1 MEQVTILRQ
10 GKSLP
15 PTQPKRVNAAISWD
29 PTMFTAEC
37 LGPDLTLIPKQ
48 IRLKPL
54 TEEAWDKYAG
64 LVIDL
69 SLSPRALPLLSFSRT
84 KHTPTAVNSS
94 AMKDQSPEA
103 IAPAGMKISREIHYY
118 WENYATDLL
127 SLADDLLADDSA
139 GGLFFFCRFLK
150 MLTHA
155 LSTMFRKSLT
165 VMNNSNGW
173 APFVLEV
180 PRW

>member
-1 MEQVTILRQ
+1 MGTEVLCPKTA
-10 GKSLP
+10 SSAALP
-15 PTQPKRVNAAISWD
+15 PFGAPGYNPCLGDHPPTRKVAAAYTTQKGQRCHRLGPA
-29 PTMFTAEC
+29 MFTAEC
-37 LGPDLTLIPKQ
+37 LGPDLTLIPKH

-84 KHTPTAVNSS
+84 KHTPTAANFS

-118 WENYATDLL
+118 VPLVYY
-127 SLADDLLADDSA
+127 
-139 GGLFFFCRFLK
+139 FLH
-150 MLTHA
+150 LC
-155 LSTMFRKSLT
+155 
-165 VMNNSNGW
+165 
-173 APFVLEV
+173 P
-180 PRW
+180 